1 MITFLLVLID
11 QVVKFFITT
20 HYTVGTTTVLV
31 PNMLNVTYVEN
42 TGAAFSILSD
52 NTYLIIILSLL
63 VLFILYKYIL
73 TADKYDY
80 VKALLV
86 GGIVSNLIDR
96 VFRGCVID
104 YIEVLFKGVNVP
116 IFNIAD
122 ICIVIGS
129 ILFIFKTLEEK

>member
-104 YIEVLFKGVNVP
+104 YI
-116 IFNIAD
+116 
-122 ICIVIGS
+122 
-129 ILFIFKTLEEK
+129 